1 MQSTQADVLIL
12 GFGGRC
18 QVASIVATK
27 KDLRELAKTATARGK
42 PAQNLSTFMVRRAT
56 RCCQAGKLMI

>member
-1 MQSTQADVLIL
+1 M
-12 GFGGRC
+12 
-18 QVASIVATK
+18 ASIVATK